1 MGEKSMKER
10 CGSCQKGVGD
20 MGKRSVPKL
29 ANVVSCQNWSLN
41 IPAFSDEAVDTRG
54 FVHMDV
60 LFQSE

>member
-1 MGEKSMKER
+1 
-10 CGSCQKGVGD
+10 
-20 MGKRSVPKL
+20 MGKRGVPKLAKTGQL

-60 LFQSE
+60 LF